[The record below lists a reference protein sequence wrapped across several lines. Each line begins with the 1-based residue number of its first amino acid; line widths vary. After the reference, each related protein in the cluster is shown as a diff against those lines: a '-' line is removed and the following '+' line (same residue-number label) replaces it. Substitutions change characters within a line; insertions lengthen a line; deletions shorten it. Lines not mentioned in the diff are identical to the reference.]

1 MVRNP
6 YQDALAGRD
15 PVEAMTETAGRIQSI
30 VAKMKPADLARSYA
44 PGKWTA
50 AQLLVH
56 LAQSELALSNRA
68 RMALSQSDYVAQPFD
83 QDAWMNREL
92 QTDADA
98 ALRAYLG
105 LRAMNLALYSGLGPS
120 GRTKAFQHPEYGEL
134 TVDWLLIMIAGHELH
149 HLKQIEQIA
158 ASA

>member
-15 PVEAMTETAGRIQSI
+15 PVEAMADTPARIQSI
-30 VAKMKPADLARSYA
+30 VATMKPADLARSYE

-56 LAQSELALSNRA
+56 LAQSELALSTRV
-68 RMALSQSDYVAQPFD
+68 RMALSQDGYVAQPFD

-105 LRAMNLALYSGLGPS
+105 LRAMNLALYRGLGAP
-120 GRTKAFQHPEYGEL
+120 GRAKAFRHPEHGEL
-134 TVDWLLIMIAGHELH
+134 DVEWLLVMIAGHELH
-149 HLKQIEQIA
+149 HLPQLEKIA
-158 ASA
+158 AG